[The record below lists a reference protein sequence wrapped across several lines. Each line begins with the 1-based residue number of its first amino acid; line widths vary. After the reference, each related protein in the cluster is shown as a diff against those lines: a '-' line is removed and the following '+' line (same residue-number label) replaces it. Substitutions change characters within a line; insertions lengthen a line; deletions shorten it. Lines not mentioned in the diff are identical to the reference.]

1 MRLSVVLPAYNE
13 ANNLVSVVSELM
25 KTLDDLGIDF
35 EILVVDDGST
45 DGTRAVVADL
55 TSSDRRV
62 RGIRLRRNFG
72 KATALHAG
80 FMVAVGEI
88 IVVMDADGQLDPRDI
103 PALLEEID
111 AGADLVSGRGTKAR
125 SAGVRRVASRWYNRV
140 TARMTGV
147 RTTDLN
153 SGIRAMRREVAASLH
168 LYGELHRFIP
178 VLAHWYGFRVAEVPV
193 SSRPRLH
200 GRSKFGRARYHRG
213 LLDLLTVKLIT
224 TYDARPLHLFGGVAL
239 VLGIAG
245 TVLLTWMAVLSVTG
259 SPVGDRPALLAGAL
273 LVMVAVQLVSIGLLA
288 ELIIHAR
295 IQPDVGSLIDERP

>member
-1 MRLSVVLPAYNE
+1 MQLSVVLPAYDE
-13 ANNLVSVVSELM
+13 ANNLVSVVSELT
-25 KTLDDLGIDF
+25 KTLDDLGIDH
-35 EILVVDDGST
+35 EIIVVDDGST

-80 FMVAVGEI
+80 FTVADGEI
-88 IVVMDADGQLDPRDI
+88 VVVMDADGQLDPRDI

-111 AGADLVSGRGTKAR
+111 AGADLVSGRGTKAQ
-125 SAGVRRVASRWYNRV
+125 STGIRRVASRWYNRV

-147 RTTDLN
+147 HATDLN
-153 SGIRAMRREVAASLH
+153 SGIRAMRREVATSLH

-178 VLAHWYGFRVAEVPV
+178 VLAHWHGFRVAEVPV

-239 VLGIAG
+239 VLGLAG
-245 TVLLTWMAVLSVTG
+245 TALLTWMAVLSVTG
-259 SPVGDRPALLAGAL
+259 NPVGDRPALLAGAL

-295 IQPDVGSLIDERP
+295 LQPDVGSLIDERP